1 MRGRTLAG
9 RHSFTNHENAQEGD
23 RSRSSKNQPPEGSL
37 SHTADLVLVVE
48 DDEMVRSM
56 VSAMLEELG
65 YEVLN
70 AGNGLEAVEIFQE
83 KQDEIGLVLSDVLMP
98 GMDGWKMLA
107 ALRSMRPDIPVIL
120 ASGCYTFRDTDRDH
134 REQPQATLHKPFKI
148 KELKETVERV
158 LEQSRAQSGL

>member
-1 MRGRTLAG
+1 MGGSPSTG
-9 RHSFTNHENAQEGD
+9 RHSFTKHEKAQKD
-23 RSRSSKNQPPEGSL
+23 DTSQSSRNQRPEGSP
-37 SHTADLVLVVE
+37 TADLVLVVE

-56 VSAMLEELG
+56 VAAMLEELG
-65 YEVLN
+65 YEVLS
-70 AGNGLEAVEIFQE
+70 AGNGFEAVEIFQE

-107 ALRSMRPDIPVIL
+107 ALRSMRHDIPVIL

-148 KELKETVERV
+148 RELKETVERV
-158 LEQSRAQSGL
+158 LEQSRTQSGL